1 MRMRLDLIDDLLQQH
16 LSLTDT
22 APVKSDMMREFEV
35 VLTQMPYVGGAE
47 SRMSDFFMRLLGFMA
62 IGRVLQRRGVPKDV
76 IAELELESFKRQMLT
91 VSEVERLEA
100 GRKFMSDD
108 SKALVRE
115 QAARSHEQ
123 KYQGDFVYD
132 YVEPGPNDTF
142 EFGVNYRACG
152 FCKFAAKHGDR
163 EILPHICGLDFA
175 AYDLRGIHLERTQT
189 LAQGAPYCNFRFS
202 RTAALKV
209 RTNTF
214 AMDTISMSAF
224 GPKQTLTVAQRISA
238 YDSKADM
245 DVIGDFANLSL
256 SPKPNRSGS
265 AKARAAP
272 GT

>member
-1 MRMRLDLIDDLLQQH
+1 MEARGDAGMPEVHPYYESHRSEMEASMRMRLDLIDDLLQQN

-22 APVKSDMMREFEV
+22 APVKRDMMQELEV

-76 IAELELESFKRQMLT
+76 IAELELESFKRHMLT

-108 SKALVRE
+108 SKALIRE

-163 EILPHICGLDFA
+163 EILPHICSLDFA
-175 AYDLRGIHLERTQT
+175 AYDLRGIHLERSQT

-202 RTAALKV
+202 RKPALK
-209 RTNTF
+209 
-214 AMDTISMSAF
+214 
-224 GPKQTLTVAQRISA
+224 K
-238 YDSKADM
+238 
-245 DVIGDFANLSL
+245 
-256 SPKPNRSGS
+256 
-265 AKARAAP
+265 
-272 GT
+272 

>member
-1 MRMRLDLIDDLLQQH
+1 MEASMRMRLDLIDDLLQQH

-22 APVKSDMMREFEV
+22 APVKSDMMQEFEV

-62 IGRVLQRRGVPKDV
+62 IGRVLQRRGV
-76 IAELELESFKRQMLT
+76 
-91 VSEVERLEA
+91 SEVERLEA

-108 SKALVRE
+108 SKALIRE

-202 RTAALKV
+202 RKPALK
-209 RTNTF
+209 
-214 AMDTISMSAF
+214 SE
-224 GPKQTLTVAQRISA
+224 G
-238 YDSKADM
+238 
-245 DVIGDFANLSL
+245 
-256 SPKPNRSGS
+256 
-265 AKARAAP
+265 
-272 GT
+272 

>member
-108 SKALVRE
+108 SKALIRE

-132 YVEPGPNDTF
+132 YVEPGPNDAF
-142 EFGVNYRACG
+142 LRVWCQ
-152 FCKFAAKHGDR
+152 
-163 EILPHICGLDFA
+163 LPR
-175 AYDLRGIHLERTQT
+175 LRVLQ
-189 LAQGAPYCNFRFS
+189 
-202 RTAALKV
+202 
-209 RTNTF
+209 
-214 AMDTISMSAF
+214 
-224 GPKQTLTVAQRISA
+224 
-238 YDSKADM
+238 
-245 DVIGDFANLSL
+245 
-256 SPKPNRSGS
+256 NRGQAWGSGS
-265 AKARAAP
+265 PSPYLQPRFR
-272 GT
+272 GV

>member
-1 MRMRLDLIDDLLQQH
+1 MEASMRMRLDLIDDLLQQH

-22 APVKSDMMREFEV
+22 APVKSDMMQEFEV

-202 RTAALKV
+202 RKPALK
-209 RTNTF
+209 
-214 AMDTISMSAF
+214 SE
-224 GPKQTLTVAQRISA
+224 G
-238 YDSKADM
+238 
-245 DVIGDFANLSL
+245 
-256 SPKPNRSGS
+256 
-265 AKARAAP
+265 
-272 GT
+272 